1 MGSSTEE
8 KMCAKKFGEVLK
20 YMVKNFLTSLCL
32 LAVITTGWAQTRTL
46 NKPVVC
52 DATEKVFKT
61 IVEDFKETPQWQG
74 RNPQQGTSTVL
85 TVNLTTGSWTMLEY
99 TSITACVIAVGENSS
114 SLWGIPI

>member
-1 MGSSTEE
+1 MKTLLTA
-8 KMCAKKFGEVLK
+8 CVL
-20 YMVKNFLTSLCL
+20 V
-32 LAVITTGWAQTRTL
+32 AATGTLSAQPRTL

-85 TVNLTTGSWTMLEY
+85 TVNLTNGSWTLIEY
-99 TSITACVIAVGENSS
+99 TGVTACVIGVGENSS